1 MTKKLS
7 NLITPFVFL
16 SLLLGVAGLTATH
29 FLAVKFQE
37 KIVTQQLNEAAN
49 KANLQIDSELDKFK
63 QIPDL
68 LSHDPRLLS
77 YFVPSLQSDKT
88 SATQLNKLLFE
99 WSNQSQ
105 ADTIYI
111 HDRSGTV
118 IASSNY
124 QQPRTF
130 VGENFSFRPYFA
142 SAMKGNNT
150 QYVALGARSNVRGY
164 FLSSPLYVAGHIV
177 GVLTVKV
184 SLENLENIL
193 TSDDFE
199 IVVLDSNQVVFL
211 SNQASWLYH
220 SLLPLNQQQQTEIS
234 TQRQYGQSEISIIE
248 AFRSSNLQQKT
259 NDAIQ
264 PKSLQPNQ
272 VQKELTAN
280 QLFQLGAFNLYPA
293 PISNNQYQVVALK
306 ETKAELIK
314 VLQIDVIFIVIYS
327 LVMLIAW
334 SWRQTYIAK
343 VALTRLNQN
352 LEQTVDKRTHYL
364 KQSNQQ
370 LQQTIFQYQESQL
383 KLKQTEQEL
392 TQTAKLAVL
401 GELSASIN
409 HEINQPLAALRTY
422 SENSLKLLEMER
434 TDLVKSNL
442 DKMIALNTSITEIIA
457 RLKVFTRKVTKQE
470 HHVANL
476 HQAVN
481 NATSILSALMIKQ
494 GITLRLSTVPDDINV
509 AIHPTELE
517 QVLVNLIHNAT
528 QALQQQ
534 AIEQPAPRP
543 QTSRLQTSALKTSGQ
558 QILEQQA
565 LGEQNLGQHALDLQ
579 TIPQIGVEWQRKNDT
594 CQLIIWDNG
603 VGIPKHKL
611 EQLFDPFFTTKP
623 EGLGLGLSIS
633 KRIIEAYHGTI
644 TAAQLEPSGMVFS
657 LNIPL
662 YKNKN

>member
-1 MTKKLS
+1 MTKILP
-7 NLITPFVFL
+7 NLMTPFVLF
-16 SLLLGVAGLTATH
+16 SLLLGAAGLTATH
-29 FLAVKFQE
+29 FMAVQFQE

-63 QIPDL
+63 QIPNL

-77 YFVPSLQSDKT
+77 YFDSSPQTDKI
-88 SATQLNKLLFE
+88 SAAQLNQLLFE

-111 HDRSGTV
+111 HDPSGTV
-118 IASSNY
+118 VASSNY
-124 QQPRTF
+124 QKPRTF

-142 SAMKGNNT
+142 SAIQGNNT
-150 QYVALGARSNVRGY
+150 HYVALGARSNVRGY
-164 FLSSPLYVAGHIV
+164 FLSSPLYVENDIV
-177 GVLTVKV
+177 GVITVKV

-193 TSDDFE
+193 TSDEFE

-211 SNQASWLYH
+211 SSQTPWLYH
-220 SLLPLNQQQQTEIS
+220 SLLPLTQQQQTDIS
-234 TQRQYGQSEISIIE
+234 LQRQYGQSEISIIE
-248 AFRSSNLQQKT
+248 VFRSSSSQPEANANRSNNLQ
-259 NDAIQ
+259 
-264 PKSLQPNQ
+264 SNQ
-272 VQKELTAN
+272 IQKELTAN
-280 QLFQLGAFNLYPA
+280 QLFKLGTFNLYPA
-293 PISNNQYQVVALK
+293 AVSNNQYQVVALK
-306 ETKAELIK
+306 ETRAELIK
-314 VLQIDVIFIVIYS
+314 VLQIDVIFVVIYS

-334 SWRQTYIAK
+334 SWRQTYVAK

-442 DKMIALNTSITEIIA
+442 EKMIGLNNTITDIIA

-494 GITLRLSTVPDDINV
+494 GITLRLSTVPDDINI

-534 AIEQPAPRP
+534 AIDQ
-543 QTSRLQTSALKTSGQ
+543 QTLLQQRAA
-558 QILEQQA
+558 QQA
-565 LGEQNLGQHALDLQ
+565 
-579 TIPQIGVEWQRKNDT
+579 IPQIGVEWQLHEDM
-594 CQLIIWDNG
+594 CQVIIWDNG
-603 VGIPKHKL
+603 IGMSADKL

-633 KRIIEAYHGTI
+633 KRIIEAYHGSI
-644 TAAQLEPSGMVFS
+644 SAAQLEPSGMVFS

-662 YKNKN
+662 YKVNN

>member
-1 MTKKLS
+1 MTKKS
-7 NLITPFVFL
+7 PNLITPFVLF
-16 SLLLGVAGLTATH
+16 SLILGAAGLTATH
-29 FLAVKFQE
+29 FLAVQFQE

-68 LSHDPRLLS
+68 LSHDPRLIS
-77 YFVPSLQSDKT
+77 YFTSSPQTDKIT
-88 SATQLNKLLFE
+88 VTQLNKLLFE

-118 IASSNY
+118 VASSNY

-142 SAMKGNNT
+142 SAIKGNNT

-164 FLSSPLYVAGHIV
+164 FLSSPLYTDKEIV
-177 GVLTVKV
+177 GVITVKV

-211 SNQASWLYH
+211 SNQTSWLYH
-220 SLLPLNQQQQTEIS
+220 SLLPLSEQQQTEIA

-248 AFRSSNLQQKT
+248 DFRSAKLQQKA
-259 NDAIQ
+259 NDTIQ
-264 PKSLQPNQ
+264 PNDLQPNQ
-272 VQKELTAN
+272 IQKELVSN

-306 ETKAELIK
+306 ETKAELLK
-314 VLQIDVIFIVIYS
+314 VLQIDVIFIIIYS

-343 VALTRLNQN
+343 VALTRLNEN

-422 SENSLKLLEMER
+422 SENSLKLLEMKR

-494 GITLRLSTVPDDINV
+494 GITLRLSTMPDDINL

-534 AIEQPAPRP
+534 AMEQSTPR
-543 QTSRLQTSALKTSGQ
+543 LKTSGQ
-558 QILEQQA
+558 SILE
-565 LGEQNLGQHALDLQ
+565 EQSSKLEALDIQ

-594 CQLIIWDNG
+594 CQLIIWDNSI
-603 VGIPKHKL
+603 GISKDKL

-644 TAAQLEPSGMVFS
+644 NAAQLEPSGMVFS

-662 YKNKN
+662 YKNQG

>member
-1 MTKKLS
+1 MTKILP
-7 NLITPFVFL
+7 NLMTPFVLF
-16 SLLLGVAGLTATH
+16 SLLLGAAGLTATH
-29 FLAVKFQE
+29 FMAVQFQE

-63 QIPDL
+63 QIPNL

-77 YFVPSLQSDKT
+77 YFDSSPQTDKI
-88 SATQLNKLLFE
+88 SAAQLNQLLFE

-111 HDRSGTV
+111 HDPSGTV
-118 IASSNY
+118 VASSNY
-124 QQPRTF
+124 QKPRTF

-142 SAMKGNNT
+142 SAIQGNNT
-150 QYVALGARSNVRGY
+150 HYVALGARSNVRGY
-164 FLSSPLYVAGHIV
+164 FLSSPLYVENDIV
-177 GVLTVKV
+177 GVITVKV

-193 TSDDFE
+193 TSDEFE

-211 SNQASWLYH
+211 SSQAPWLYH
-220 SLLPLNQQQQTEIS
+220 SLLPLTQQQQTDIAI
-234 TQRQYGQSEISIIE
+234 QRQYGQSEISIIE
-248 AFRSSNLQQKT
+248 AFRSSSSQPEANANRSNNLQ
-259 NDAIQ
+259 
-264 PKSLQPNQ
+264 SNQ
-272 VQKELTAN
+272 IQKELTAN
-280 QLFQLGAFNLYPA
+280 QLFKLGTFNLYPA
-293 PISNNQYQVVALK
+293 AVSNNQYQVVALK
-306 ETKAELIK
+306 ETRAELIK
-314 VLQIDVIFIVIYS
+314 VLQIDVIFVVIYS

-334 SWRQTYIAK
+334 SWRQTYVAK

-442 DKMIALNTSITEIIA
+442 EKMIGLNNTITDIIA

-494 GITLRLSTVPDDINV
+494 GITLRLSTVPDDINI

-534 AIEQPAPRP
+534 AIDQ
-543 QTSRLQTSALKTSGQ
+543 QTLLQQTAA
-558 QILEQQA
+558 QQA
-565 LGEQNLGQHALDLQ
+565 
-579 TIPQIGVEWQRKNDT
+579 IPQIGVEWQLHEDM
-594 CQLIIWDNG
+594 CQVIIWDNG
-603 VGIPKHKL
+603 IGMSADKL

-633 KRIIEAYHGTI
+633 KRIIEAYHGSI
-644 TAAQLEPSGMVFS
+644 SAAQLEPSGMVFS

-662 YKNKN
+662 YKVND

>member
-1 MTKKLS
+1 MTKILL
-7 NLITPFVFL
+7 NIMTPFVLF
-16 SLLLGVAGLTATH
+16 SLLLGAIGLSATH
-29 FLAVKFQE
+29 FLAVQFQE
-37 KIVTQQLNEAAN
+37 KVVTQKLNEAAN

-77 YFVPSLQSDKT
+77 YFDSSPQTDKI
-88 SATQLNKLLFE
+88 SAAQLNQLLFE

-111 HDRSGTV
+111 HDPSGTV
-118 IASSNY
+118 GASSNY
-124 QQPRTF
+124 QKLGTF

-142 SAMKGNNT
+142 SAIEGNST
-150 QYVALGARSNVRGY
+150 HYVALGARSNVRGY
-164 FLSSPLYVAGHIV
+164 FLSSPLYIENDIV
-177 GVLTVKV
+177 GVITVKV

-211 SNQASWLYH
+211 SSQTQWLYH
-220 SLLPLNQQQQTEIS
+220 SLLPLSQKQQTDIAL
-234 TQRQYGQSEISIIE
+234 QRQYGQSEISIIE
-248 AFRSSNLQQKT
+248 AFRSSNYQPQV
-259 NDAIQ
+259 NDANQPNNIQ
-264 PKSLQPNQ
+264 PNR

-280 QLFQLGAFNLYPA
+280 RLFKLGPFNLYPA
-293 PISNNQYQVVALK
+293 TFSNNQYQVVALK
-306 ETKAELIK
+306 KAKAELIK
-314 VLQIDVIFIVIYS
+314 VLQIDVIFVVIYS

-334 SWRQTYIAK
+334 SWRQTYVAK

-364 KQSNQQ
+364 KKSNQQ
-370 LQQTIFQYQESQL
+370 LQQTIFQYQASQL

-442 DKMIALNTSITEIIA
+442 EKMIGLNNTITDIIA

-494 GITLRLSTVPDDINV
+494 GITLRLSTVPNHINI

-517 QVLVNLIHNAT
+517 QVLVNLVHNAT
-528 QALQQQ
+528 QALQQHVLEQ
-534 AIEQPAPRP
+534 KILQEQQNLENVDQPA
-543 QTSRLQTSALKTSGQ
+543 S
-558 QILEQQA
+558 
-565 LGEQNLGQHALDLQ
+565 
-579 TIPQIGVEWQRKNDT
+579 PQIGIEWQLHHNS

-603 VGIPKHKL
+603 IGMPDDKL
-611 EQLFDPFFTTKP
+611 EQLFNPFFTTKP

-644 TAAQLEPSGMVFS
+644 SANRLEPSGMVFS

-662 YKNKN
+662 YNDKG

>member
-1 MTKKLS
+1 MTKKSS
-7 NLITPFVFL
+7 NLITPFVLF
-16 SLLLGVAGLTATH
+16 SLILGAAGLTATH
-29 FLAVKFQE
+29 FLAVQFQE

-68 LSHDPRLLS
+68 LSHDPRLIS
-77 YFVPSLQSDKT
+77 YFTSSPQTDKIT
-88 SATQLNKLLFE
+88 VTQLNKLLFE

-118 IASSNY
+118 VASSNY

-142 SAMKGNNT
+142 SAIKGNNT

-164 FLSSPLYVAGHIV
+164 FLSSPLYTDKEIV
-177 GVLTVKV
+177 GVITVKV

-211 SNQASWLYH
+211 SNQTSWLYH
-220 SLLPLNQQQQTEIS
+220 SLLPLSEQQQTEIA

-248 AFRSSNLQQKT
+248 DFRSAKLQQKA
-259 NDAIQ
+259 NDTIL
-264 PKSLQPNQ
+264 PNDLQPNQ
-272 VQKELTAN
+272 IQKELVSN

-306 ETKAELIK
+306 ETKAELLK
-314 VLQIDVIFIVIYS
+314 VLQIDVIFIIIYS

-343 VALTRLNQN
+343 VALTRLNEN

-422 SENSLKLLEMER
+422 SENSLKLLEMKR

-494 GITLRLSTVPDDINV
+494 GITLRLSTMPDDINL

-534 AIEQPAPRP
+534 AMEQSTPR
-543 QTSRLQTSALKTSGQ
+543 LKTSGQ
-558 QILEQQA
+558 SILE
-565 LGEQNLGQHALDLQ
+565 EQSSKLEALDIQ

-603 VGIPKHKL
+603 IGISKDKL

-644 TAAQLEPSGMVFS
+644 NAAQLEPSGMVFS

-662 YKNKN
+662 YKNQG

>member
-1 MTKKLS
+1 MTKILP
-7 NLITPFVFL
+7 NLMTPFVLF
-16 SLLLGVAGLTATH
+16 SLLLGAAGLTATH
-29 FLAVKFQE
+29 FMAVQFQE
-37 KIVTQQLNEAAN
+37 KVVTQQLNEAAN

-77 YFVPSLQSDKT
+77 YFDSTPQTDNI
-88 SATQLNKLLFE
+88 SAAQLNQLLFE

-111 HDRSGTV
+111 HDPSGTV
-118 IASSNY
+118 VASSNY
-124 QQPRTF
+124 QKPRTF

-142 SAMKGNNT
+142 SAIQGKNT
-150 QYVALGARSNVRGY
+150 HYVALGARSNIRGY
-164 FLSSPLYVAGHIV
+164 FLSSPLYVENDIV
-177 GVLTVKV
+177 GVITVKV

-211 SNQASWLYH
+211 SSQAPWLYH
-220 SLLPLNQQQQTEIS
+220 SLLPLTQQQQTDIAL
-234 TQRQYGQSEISIIE
+234 QRQYGQSEISIIE
-248 AFRSSNLQQKT
+248 AFRSSTSDKEKQS
-259 NDAIQ
+259 A
-264 PKSLQPNQ
+264 QPNNI
-272 VQKELTAN
+272 QKELTTN
-280 QLFQLGAFNLYPA
+280 QLFKLGTFNLYPA
-293 PISNNQYQVVALK
+293 AVSNNQYQVVALK
-306 ETKAELIK
+306 ETRAELIK
-314 VLQIDVIFIVIYS
+314 VLQIDVIFVVIYS
-327 LVMLIAW
+327 LMMLIAW

-370 LQQTIFQYQESQL
+370 LQQTLFQYQESQL

-442 DKMIALNTSITEIIA
+442 NKMIALNTSITEIIA
-457 RLKVFTRKVTKQE
+457 RLKVFTRKVAKRE

-476 HQAVN
+476 HQSIN

-494 GITLRLSTVPDDINV
+494 GITLRLSTVPDNINI

-534 AIEQPAPRP
+534 
-543 QTSRLQTSALKTSGQ
+543 
-558 QILEQQA
+558 ILEQKVLQ
-565 LGEQNLGQHALDLQ
+565 EQQNLENVDQQAS
-579 TIPQIGVEWQRKNDT
+579 PQIGIEWQLHHDS
-594 CQLIIWDNG
+594 CQLLIWDNG
-603 VGIPKHKL
+603 IGIQDEKL

-644 TAAQLEPSGMVFS
+644 SANRLEPSGMVFS

-662 YKNKN
+662 YNNKG

>member
-1 MTKKLS
+1 M
-7 NLITPFVFL
+7 TPFVLF
-16 SLLLGVAGLTATH
+16 SLLLGAAGLTATH
-29 FLAVKFQE
+29 FMAVQFQE

-63 QIPDL
+63 QIPNL

-77 YFVPSLQSDKT
+77 YFDSSPQTDKI
-88 SATQLNKLLFE
+88 SAAQLNQLLFE

-111 HDRSGTV
+111 HDPSGTV
-118 IASSNY
+118 VASSNY
-124 QQPRTF
+124 QKPRTF

-142 SAMKGNNT
+142 SAIQGNNT
-150 QYVALGARSNVRGY
+150 HYVALGARSNVRGY
-164 FLSSPLYVAGHIV
+164 FLSSPLYVENDIV
-177 GVLTVKV
+177 GVITVKV

-193 TSDDFE
+193 TSDEFE

-211 SNQASWLYH
+211 SSQTPWLYH
-220 SLLPLNQQQQTEIS
+220 SLLPLTQQQQTDIS
-234 TQRQYGQSEISIIE
+234 LQRQYGQSEISIIE
-248 AFRSSNLQQKT
+248 VFRSSSSQPEANANRSNNLQ
-259 NDAIQ
+259 
-264 PKSLQPNQ
+264 SNQ
-272 VQKELTAN
+272 IQKELTAN
-280 QLFQLGAFNLYPA
+280 QLFKLGTFNLYPA
-293 PISNNQYQVVALK
+293 AVSNNQYQVVALK
-306 ETKAELIK
+306 ETRAELIK
-314 VLQIDVIFIVIYS
+314 VLQIDVIFVVIYS

-334 SWRQTYIAK
+334 SWRQTYVAK

-442 DKMIALNTSITEIIA
+442 EKMIGLNNTITDIIA

-494 GITLRLSTVPDDINV
+494 GITLRLSTVPDDINI

-534 AIEQPAPRP
+534 AIDQ
-543 QTSRLQTSALKTSGQ
+543 QTLLQQTTVQ
-558 QILEQQA
+558 QTADQQA
-565 LGEQNLGQHALDLQ
+565 
-579 TIPQIGVEWQRKNDT
+579 IPQIGVEWQLHEDM
-594 CQLIIWDNG
+594 CQVIIWDNG
-603 VGIPKHKL
+603 IGMSADKL

-633 KRIIEAYHGTI
+633 KRIIEAYHGSI
-644 TAAQLEPSGMVFS
+644 SAAQLEPSGMVFS

-662 YKNKN
+662 YKVNN

>member
-1 MTKKLS
+1 MTKILP
-7 NLITPFVFL
+7 NLMTPFVLF
-16 SLLLGVAGLTATH
+16 SLLLGAAGLTATH
-29 FLAVKFQE
+29 FMAVQFQE
-37 KIVTQQLNEAAN
+37 KIVTQQLDEAAN

-77 YFVPSLQSDKT
+77 YFDSSPQADKI
-88 SATQLNKLLFE
+88 SAAQLNQLLFE

-111 HDRSGTV
+111 HDPSGTV
-118 IASSNY
+118 VASSNY
-124 QQPRTF
+124 QKPRTF

-142 SAMKGNNT
+142 SAIKGNNT

-164 FLSSPLYVAGHIV
+164 FLSSPLYIDKEIV
-177 GVLTVKV
+177 GVITVKV

-193 TSDDFE
+193 TSEDFE

-211 SNQASWLYH
+211 SSQAPWLYH
-220 SLLPLNQQQQTEIS
+220 SLLPLTQQQQMDIAL
-234 TQRQYGQSEISIIE
+234 QRQYGQSEISIIE
-248 AFRSSNLQQKT
+248 AFRSSSSQSEASNANQSSNLQS
-259 NDAIQ
+259 NEIR
-264 PKSLQPNQ
+264 
-272 VQKELTAN
+272 KELTAN
-280 QLFQLGAFNLYPA
+280 QLFKLGAFNLYPA
-293 PISNNQYQVVALK
+293 TISNNQYQVVALK
-306 ETKAELIK
+306 ETRAELIK
-314 VLQIDVIFIVIYS
+314 ILQIDVIFVVIYS

-334 SWRQTYIAK
+334 SWRQTYLAK

-370 LQQTIFQYQESQL
+370 LQQTLFQYQESQS

-442 DKMIALNTSITEIIA
+442 EKMIGLNNTITDIIA

-494 GITLRLSTVPDDINV
+494 GITLRLSTVPDDINI

-528 QALQQQ
+528 QALQQH
-534 AIEQPAPRP
+534 A
-543 QTSRLQTSALKTSGQ
+543 
-558 QILEQQA
+558 LEQKILQ
-565 LGEQNLGQHALDLQ
+565 EQQNLESVDQQAS
-579 TIPQIGVEWQRKNDT
+579 PQIGIEWQLHHNS

-603 VGIPKHKL
+603 IGMPDDKL

-644 TAAQLEPSGMVFS
+644 SANRLEPSGMVFS
-657 LNIPL
+657 LSIPL
-662 YKNKN
+662 YNDKG

>member
-1 MTKKLS
+1 MSKKLS
-7 NLITPFVFL
+7 NLITPFVFF
-16 SLLLGVAGLTATH
+16 SLILGAAGLTATH
-29 FLAVKFQE
+29 FLAGQYQE
-37 KIVTQQLNEAAN
+37 QVVTQQLNEAAN

-77 YFVPSLQSDKT
+77 YFNKSLKTDKIST
-88 SATQLNKLLFE
+88 AELNTLLFE
-99 WSNQSQ
+99 WSGQSQ

-111 HDRSGTV
+111 HDPSGTV
-118 IASSNY
+118 VASSNY
-124 QQPRTF
+124 RKPRTF
-130 VGENFSFRPYFA
+130 VGENFAFRPYFA
-142 SAMKGNNT
+142 SAIKGHKT
-150 QYVALGARSNVRGY
+150 QYVALGARSDVRGY
-164 FLSSPLYVAGHIV
+164 FLSSPLYFDDDIV
-177 GVLTVKV
+177 GVITVKV

-193 TSDDFE
+193 TSEDFE

-211 SNQASWLYH
+211 SSQAPWLYH
-220 SLLPLNQQQQTEIS
+220 SLLPLTAQQQRDIAA
-234 TQRQYGQSEISIIE
+234 QRQYGQNKISIID
-248 AFRSSNLQQKT
+248 AFNST
-259 NDAIQ
+259 NRTSDAS
-264 PKSLQPNQ
+264 KA
-272 VQKELTAN
+272 LTAN
-280 QLFQLGAFNLYPA
+280 QLFKLGTFNLYPA
-293 PISNNQYQVVALK
+293 AISDNHYQVVAIK
-306 ETKAELIK
+306 DTRSELLK

-334 SWRQTYIAK
+334 SWRQTYLAK
-343 VALTRLNQN
+343 VALTELNQN
-352 LEQTVDKRTHYL
+352 LEQTVDKRTQYL

-370 LQQTIFQYQESQL
+370 LQQTLFQYQESQL

-422 SENSLKLLEMER
+422 SENSVKLLEMGR
-434 TDLVKSNL
+434 SDLVKSNL

-476 HQAVN
+476 HQAIN

-494 GITLRLSTVPDDINV
+494 GITLRLSTVPDDINI

-517 QVLVNLIHNAT
+517 QVLVNLMHNAT
-528 QALQQQ
+528 QALSQQ
-534 AIEQPAPRP
+534 AAQLAALQNDLEAQQGNQP
-543 QTSRLQTSALKTSGQ
+543 
-558 QILEQQA
+558 
-565 LGEQNLGQHALDLQ
+565 
-579 TIPQIGVEWQRKNDT
+579 TIPQIGVEWQLNNDA

-603 VGIPKHKL
+603 IGIASDKL

-644 TAAQLEPSGMVFS
+644 SATQLEPSGMVFS

-662 YKNKN
+662 YQDKG

>member
-1 MTKKLS
+1 M
-7 NLITPFVFL
+7 
-16 SLLLGVAGLTATH
+16 
-29 FLAVKFQE
+29 AVQYQE
-37 KIVTQQLNEAAN
+37 KIVAQQLHEAAN

-77 YFVPSLQSDKT
+77 YFDHDALANKIT
-88 SATQLNKLLFE
+88 ATDLNKLLFE

-111 HDRSGTV
+111 HDQSGTV
-118 IASSNY
+118 VASSNY
-124 QQPRTF
+124 QKPRTF

-142 SAMKGNNT
+142 SAIKGDKT
-150 QYVALGARSNVRGY
+150 HYVALGARSNVRGY
-164 FLSSPLYVAGHIV
+164 FLSSPLYIAGKIV
-177 GVLTVKV
+177 GVITVKV

-211 SNQASWLYH
+211 SSQPNWLYQ
-220 SLLPLNQQQQTEIS
+220 SLLPLTHGQQQEIARN
-234 TQRQYGQSEISIIE
+234 RQYGQSKISIID
-248 AFRSSNLQQKT
+248 AFQASSVTSSNNSSPST
-259 NDAIQ
+259 N
-264 PKSLQPNQ
+264 NQ
-272 VQKELTAN
+272 TQLTTN
-280 QLFQLGAFNLYPA
+280 QLNKLGNFKLYPA
-293 PISNNQYQVVALK
+293 STSNNQYQVVALK
-306 ETKAELIK
+306 ETKAELRK
-314 VLQIDVIFIVIYS
+314 VLQIDAIFLVIYS
-327 LVMLIAW
+327 LVVLIAW
-334 SWRQTYIAK
+334 SWRQTYLAK
-343 VALTRLNQN
+343 IALTQLNQN
-352 LEQTVDKRTHYL
+352 LEHTVDKRTHYL
-364 KQSNQQ
+364 KQSNDQ
-370 LQQTIFQYQESQL
+370 LQQTIYQYQESQL

-422 SENSLKLLEMER
+422 SENSLKLLEMDR
-434 TDLVKSNL
+434 SDLVKSNL
-442 DKMIALNTSITEIIA
+442 EKMIGLNSTITEIIA

-481 NATSILSALMIKQ
+481 NSTSILSAVMIKQ
-494 GITLRLSTVPDDINV
+494 GITLRLSTIPDDINI

-534 AIEQPAPRP
+534 AFQ
-543 QTSRLQTSALKTSGQ
+543 
-558 QILEQQA
+558 QQA
-565 LGEQNLGQHALDLQ
+565 LQQQDLLQQATEQQSLDHKDLTQ
-579 TIPQIGVEWQRKNDT
+579 QASPAIGIEWQLQGDICK
-594 CQLIIWDNG
+594 LMVWDNG
-603 VGIPKHKL
+603 IGMADDKL
-611 EQLFDPFFTTKP
+611 NQLFDPFFTTKP

-633 KRIIEAYHGTI
+633 KRIIEAYNGTI
-644 TAAQLEPSGMVFS
+644 NANPREPSGMVFS

-662 YKNKN
+662 YRN

>member
-1 MTKKLS
+1 MTKKS
-7 NLITPFVFL
+7 PNLITPFVLF
-16 SLLLGVAGLTATH
+16 SLILGAAGLTATH
-29 FLAVKFQE
+29 FLAVQFQE

-68 LSHDPRLLS
+68 LSHDPRLIS
-77 YFVPSLQSDKT
+77 YFTSSPQTDKIT
-88 SATQLNKLLFE
+88 VTQLNKLLFE

-118 IASSNY
+118 VASSNY

-142 SAMKGNNT
+142 SAIKGNNT

-164 FLSSPLYVAGHIV
+164 FLSSPLYTDKEIV
-177 GVLTVKV
+177 GVITVKV

-199 IVVLDSNQVVFL
+199 IVVLDSNQVIFL
-211 SNQASWLYH
+211 SNQTSWLYH
-220 SLLPLNQQQQTEIS
+220 SLLPLSEQQQTEIA

-248 AFRSSNLQQKT
+248 DFRSANLQQKA
-259 NDAIQ
+259 NDTIQ
-264 PKSLQPNQ
+264 PNDLQPNQ
-272 VQKELTAN
+272 IQKELVSN

-306 ETKAELIK
+306 ETKAELLK
-314 VLQIDVIFIVIYS
+314 VLQIDVIFIIIYS

-343 VALTRLNQN
+343 VALTRLNEN

-422 SENSLKLLEMER
+422 SENSLKLLEMKR

-494 GITLRLSTVPDDINV
+494 GITLRLSTMPDDINL

-534 AIEQPAPRP
+534 AMEQSTPR
-543 QTSRLQTSALKTSGQ
+543 LKTSGQ
-558 QILEQQA
+558 SILE
-565 LGEQNLGQHALDLQ
+565 EQSSKLEALDIQ

-603 VGIPKHKL
+603 IGISKDKL

-644 TAAQLEPSGMVFS
+644 NAAQLEPSGMVFS

-662 YKNKN
+662 YKNQG

>member
-1 MTKKLS
+1 MTKILP
-7 NLITPFVFL
+7 NLMTPFVLF
-16 SLLLGVAGLTATH
+16 SLLLGAAGLTATH
-29 FLAVKFQE
+29 FMAVQFQE

-77 YFVPSLQSDKT
+77 YFDSTPQTDKI
-88 SATQLNKLLFE
+88 SAAQLNQLLFE

-111 HDRSGTV
+111 HDPSGTV
-118 IASSNY
+118 VASSNY
-124 QQPRTF
+124 QKPRTF

-142 SAMKGNNT
+142 SAIQGNNT
-150 QYVALGARSNVRGY
+150 HYVALGARSNVRGY
-164 FLSSPLYVAGHIV
+164 FLSSPLYVENDIV
-177 GVLTVKV
+177 GVITVKV
-184 SLENLENIL
+184 SLENLESIL

-211 SNQASWLYH
+211 SSQAPWLYH
-220 SLLPLNQQQQTEIS
+220 SLLPLTQQQQTDIAL
-234 TQRQYGQSEISIIE
+234 QRQYGQSEISIIE
-248 AFRSSNLQQKT
+248 AFRSSTSDKEKQS
-259 NDAIQ
+259 A
-264 PKSLQPNQ
+264 QPNNI
-272 VQKELTAN
+272 QKELTTN
-280 QLFQLGAFNLYPA
+280 QLFKLGTFNLYPA
-293 PISNNQYQVVALK
+293 AVSNNQYQVVALK
-306 ETKAELIK
+306 ETRAELIK
-314 VLQIDVIFIVIYS
+314 VLQIDVIFVVIYS
-327 LVMLIAW
+327 LMMLIAW

-370 LQQTIFQYQESQL
+370 LQQTLFQYQESQL

-442 DKMIALNTSITEIIA
+442 NKMIALNTSITEIIA
-457 RLKVFTRKVTKQE
+457 RLKVFTRKVAKQE

-476 HQAVN
+476 HQSIN

-494 GITLRLSTVPDDINV
+494 GITLRLSTVPDNIDI

-534 AIEQPAPRP
+534 
-543 QTSRLQTSALKTSGQ
+543 
-558 QILEQQA
+558 ILEQKVLQ
-565 LGEQNLGQHALDLQ
+565 EQQNLESVDQQAS
-579 TIPQIGVEWQRKNDT
+579 PQIGIEWQLHHDS
-594 CQLIIWDNG
+594 CQLLIWDNG
-603 VGIPKHKL
+603 IGIQDKKL
-611 EQLFDPFFTTKP
+611 GQLFDPFFTTKP

-644 TAAQLEPSGMVFS
+644 SANRLEPSGMVFS

-662 YKNKN
+662 YNDKG

>member
-1 MTKKLS
+1 MTKILP
-7 NLITPFVFL
+7 NLMTPFVLF
-16 SLLLGVAGLTATH
+16 SLLLGAAGLTATH
-29 FLAVKFQE
+29 FMAVQFQE
-37 KIVTQQLNEAAN
+37 KVVTQQLNEAAN

-77 YFVPSLQSDKT
+77 YFDSTPQTDKI
-88 SATQLNKLLFE
+88 SAAQLNQLLFE

-111 HDRSGTV
+111 HDPSGTV
-118 IASSNY
+118 VASSNY
-124 QQPRTF
+124 QKPRTF

-142 SAMKGNNT
+142 SAIKGNNT

-164 FLSSPLYVAGHIV
+164 FLSSPLYVENDIV
-177 GVLTVKV
+177 GVITVKV

-211 SNQASWLYH
+211 SSQAPWLYH
-220 SLLPLNQQQQTEIS
+220 SLLPLTQQQQTDIAL
-234 TQRQYGQSEISIIE
+234 QRQYGQSEISIIE
-248 AFRSSNLQQKT
+248 AFRSSTSNKEKQS
-259 NDAIQ
+259 A
-264 PKSLQPNQ
+264 QPNNI
-272 VQKELTAN
+272 QKELTTN
-280 QLFQLGAFNLYPA
+280 QLFKLGTFNLYPA
-293 PISNNQYQVVALK
+293 AVSNNQYQVVALK
-306 ETKAELIK
+306 ETRAELIK
-314 VLQIDVIFIVIYS
+314 VLQIDVIFVVIYS
-327 LVMLIAW
+327 LMMLIAW

-370 LQQTIFQYQESQL
+370 LQQTLFQYQESQL

-442 DKMIALNTSITEIIA
+442 NKMIALNTSITEIIA
-457 RLKVFTRKVTKQE
+457 RLKVFTRKVAKQE

-476 HQAVN
+476 HQSIN

-494 GITLRLSTVPDDINV
+494 GITLRLSTVPDNINI

-534 AIEQPAPRP
+534 
-543 QTSRLQTSALKTSGQ
+543 
-558 QILEQQA
+558 ILEQKVLQ
-565 LGEQNLGQHALDLQ
+565 EQQNLENVDQQAS
-579 TIPQIGVEWQRKNDT
+579 PQIGIEWQLHHDS
-594 CQLIIWDNG
+594 CQLLIWDNG
-603 VGIPKHKL
+603 IGIQDKKL
-611 EQLFDPFFTTKP
+611 GQLFDPFFTTKP

-644 TAAQLEPSGMVFS
+644 SANRLEPSGMVFS

-662 YKNKN
+662 YNDKG

>member
-1 MTKKLS
+1 MTKTLP
-7 NLITPFVFL
+7 NLMTPFVLF
-16 SLLLGVAGLTATH
+16 SLLLGAAGLTATH
-29 FLAVKFQE
+29 FLAGQFQE
-37 KIVTQQLNEAAN
+37 KIVTQQLDEAAN

-77 YFVPSLQSDKT
+77 YFDSSPQADKV
-88 SATQLNKLLFE
+88 SAAQLNQLLFE

-111 HDRSGTV
+111 HDPSGTV
-118 IASSNY
+118 VASSNY
-124 QQPRTF
+124 QKPRTF

-142 SAMKGNNT
+142 SAIQGNNT
-150 QYVALGARSNVRGY
+150 HYVALGARSNVRGY
-164 FLSSPLYVAGHIV
+164 FLSSPLYLESDIV
-177 GVLTVKV
+177 GVITVKV

-193 TSDDFE
+193 TSDGFE

-211 SNQASWLYH
+211 SSQALWLYH
-220 SLLPLNQQQQTEIS
+220 SLLPLTQQQQTDIAL
-234 TQRQYGQSEISIIE
+234 QRQYGQNEISIIE
-248 AFRSSNLQQKT
+248 AFRSSSSQSEASNANQSNTNRSSNLQS
-259 NDAIQ
+259 NEIR
-264 PKSLQPNQ
+264 
-272 VQKELTAN
+272 KELTAN
-280 QLFQLGAFNLYPA
+280 QLFKLGAFNLYPA
-293 PISNNQYQVVALK
+293 TVSNNQYQVVALK
-306 ETKAELIK
+306 ETRAELIK
-314 VLQIDVIFIVIYS
+314 VLQIDVIFVVIYS

-334 SWRQTYIAK
+334 SWRQTYLAK

-442 DKMIALNTSITEIIA
+442 EKMIGLNNTITDIIA
-457 RLKVFTRKVTKQE
+457 RLKVFTRKVNKQE

-494 GITLRLSTVPDDINV
+494 GITLRLSTVPDDINI

-534 AIEQPAPRP
+534 V
-543 QTSRLQTSALKTSGQ
+543 
-558 QILEQQA
+558 LEQKILQ
-565 LGEQNLGQHALDLQ
+565 EQQNLESADQQAS
-579 TIPQIGVEWQRKNDT
+579 PQIGIEWQLHHNS

-603 VGIPKHKL
+603 IGMQDDKL

-633 KRIIEAYHGTI
+633 KRIIETYHGTI
-644 TAAQLEPSGMVFS
+644 SANRLEPSGMVFS

-662 YKNKN
+662 YNDKS

>member
-1 MTKKLS
+1 MTKILP
-7 NLITPFVFL
+7 NLMTPFVLF
-16 SLLLGVAGLTATH
+16 SLLLGAAGLTATH
-29 FLAVKFQE
+29 FMAVQFQE

-63 QIPDL
+63 QIPNL

-77 YFVPSLQSDKT
+77 YFDSSPQTDKI
-88 SATQLNKLLFE
+88 SAAQLNQLLFE

-105 ADTIYI
+105 ADTIDI
-111 HDRSGTV
+111 HDPSGTV
-118 IASSNY
+118 VASSNY
-124 QQPRTF
+124 QKPRTF

-142 SAMKGNNT
+142 SAIQGNNT
-150 QYVALGARSNVRGY
+150 HYVALGARSNVRGY
-164 FLSSPLYVAGHIV
+164 FLSSPLYVENDIV
-177 GVLTVKV
+177 GVITVKV

-193 TSDDFE
+193 TSDEFE

-211 SNQASWLYH
+211 SSQTPWLYH
-220 SLLPLNQQQQTEIS
+220 SLLPLTQQQQTDIS
-234 TQRQYGQSEISIIE
+234 LQRQYGQSEISIIE
-248 AFRSSNLQQKT
+248 VFRSSSSQPEANANRSNNLQ
-259 NDAIQ
+259 
-264 PKSLQPNQ
+264 SNQ
-272 VQKELTAN
+272 IQKELTAN
-280 QLFQLGAFNLYPA
+280 QLFKLGTFNLYPA
-293 PISNNQYQVVALK
+293 AVSNNQYQVVALK
-306 ETKAELIK
+306 ETRAELIK
-314 VLQIDVIFIVIYS
+314 VLQIDVIFVVIYS

-334 SWRQTYIAK
+334 SWRQTYVAK

-370 LQQTIFQYQESQL
+370 LQQTIFQYQESQS

-442 DKMIALNTSITEIIA
+442 EKMIGLNNTITDIIA

-494 GITLRLSTVPDDINV
+494 GITLRLSTVPDDINI

-534 AIEQPAPRP
+534 AIDQ
-543 QTSRLQTSALKTSGQ
+543 QTLLQQTTVQ
-558 QILEQQA
+558 QTAAQQA
-565 LGEQNLGQHALDLQ
+565 
-579 TIPQIGVEWQRKNDT
+579 IPQIGVEWQLHEDM
-594 CQLIIWDNG
+594 CQVIIWDNG
-603 VGIPKHKL
+603 IGMSADKL

-633 KRIIEAYHGTI
+633 KRIIEAYHGSI
-644 TAAQLEPSGMVFS
+644 SAAQLEPSGMVFS

-662 YKNKN
+662 YKVNN

>member
-1 MTKKLS
+1 MTKILP
-7 NLITPFVFL
+7 NLMTPFVLF
-16 SLLLGVAGLTATH
+16 SLLLGAAGLTATH
-29 FLAVKFQE
+29 FLAGQFQE
-37 KIVTQQLNEAAN
+37 KIVTQQLDEAAN

-77 YFVPSLQSDKT
+77 YFDSSPQADKI
-88 SATQLNKLLFE
+88 SAAQLNQLLFE

-111 HDRSGTV
+111 HDPSGTV
-118 IASSNY
+118 VASSNY
-124 QQPRTF
+124 QKPRSF

-142 SAMKGNNT
+142 SAIQGNNT
-150 QYVALGARSNVRGY
+150 HYVALGARSNVRGY
-164 FLSSPLYVAGHIV
+164 FLSSPLYLESDIV
-177 GVLTVKV
+177 GVITVKV

-193 TSDDFE
+193 TSDGFE

-211 SNQASWLYH
+211 SSQALWLYH
-220 SLLPLNQQQQTEIS
+220 SLLPLTQQQQTDIAL
-234 TQRQYGQSEISIIE
+234 QRQYGQNEISIIE
-248 AFRSSNLQQKT
+248 AFRSSSSQSEASNANQSNTNRSSNLQS
-259 NDAIQ
+259 NEIR
-264 PKSLQPNQ
+264 
-272 VQKELTAN
+272 KELTAN
-280 QLFQLGAFNLYPA
+280 QLFKLGAFNLYPA
-293 PISNNQYQVVALK
+293 TVSNNQYQVVALK
-306 ETKAELIK
+306 ETRAELIK
-314 VLQIDVIFIVIYS
+314 VLQIDVIFVVIYS

-334 SWRQTYIAK
+334 SWRQTYLAK

-442 DKMIALNTSITEIIA
+442 EKMIGLNNTITDIIA

-481 NATSILSALMIKQ
+481 NATSIISALMIKQ
-494 GITLRLSTVPDDINV
+494 GITLRLSTVPDDINI

-534 AIEQPAPRP
+534 V
-543 QTSRLQTSALKTSGQ
+543 
-558 QILEQQA
+558 LEQKILQEQQHLESVDQQA
-565 LGEQNLGQHALDLQ
+565 S
-579 TIPQIGVEWQRKNDT
+579 PQIGIEWQLHHNS

-603 VGIPKHKL
+603 IGMQDDKL

-644 TAAQLEPSGMVFS
+644 SANRLEPSGMVFS

-662 YKNKN
+662 YNDKS

>member
-1 MTKKLS
+1 M
-7 NLITPFVFL
+7 TPFVLF
-16 SLLLGVAGLTATH
+16 SLLLGAAGLTATH
-29 FLAVKFQE
+29 FMAVQFQE

-63 QIPDL
+63 QIPNL
-68 LSHDPRLLS
+68 FSHDPRLLS
-77 YFVPSLQSDKT
+77 YFDSSPQTDKI
-88 SATQLNKLLFE
+88 SAAQLNQLLFE

-111 HDRSGTV
+111 HDPSGTV
-118 IASSNY
+118 VASSNY
-124 QQPRTF
+124 QKPRTF

-142 SAMKGNNT
+142 SAIQGNNT
-150 QYVALGARSNVRGY
+150 HYVALGARSNVRGY
-164 FLSSPLYVAGHIV
+164 FLSSPLYVENDIV
-177 GVLTVKV
+177 GVITVKV

-193 TSDDFE
+193 TSDEFE

-211 SNQASWLYH
+211 SSQAPWLYH
-220 SLLPLNQQQQTEIS
+220 SLLPLTQQQQTDIAI
-234 TQRQYGQSEISIIE
+234 QRQYGQSEISIIE
-248 AFRSSNLQQKT
+248 AFRSSSSQPEANANRSNNLQ
-259 NDAIQ
+259 
-264 PKSLQPNQ
+264 SNQ
-272 VQKELTAN
+272 IQKELTAN
-280 QLFQLGAFNLYPA
+280 QLFKLGTFNLYPA
-293 PISNNQYQVVALK
+293 AVSNNQYQVVALK
-306 ETKAELIK
+306 ETRAELIK
-314 VLQIDVIFIVIYS
+314 VLQIDVIFVVIYS

-334 SWRQTYIAK
+334 SWRQTYVAK

-383 KLKQTEQEL
+383 KLKQTEKEL

-442 DKMIALNTSITEIIA
+442 EKMIVLNNTITDIIA
-457 RLKVFTRKVTKQE
+457 RLKVFTRKATKQE

-494 GITLRLSTVPDDINV
+494 GITLRLSTVPDDINI

-534 AIEQPAPRP
+534 AIDQ
-543 QTSRLQTSALKTSGQ
+543 QTLLQQTAD
-558 QILEQQA
+558 QQA
-565 LGEQNLGQHALDLQ
+565 
-579 TIPQIGVEWQRKNDT
+579 IPQIGVEWQLHEDM
-594 CQLIIWDNG
+594 CQVIIWDNG
-603 VGIPKHKL
+603 IGMSADKL

-633 KRIIEAYHGTI
+633 KRIIEAYHGSI
-644 TAAQLEPSGMVFS
+644 SAAQLEPSGMVFS

-662 YKNKN
+662 YKVNN

>member
-1 MTKKLS
+1 MSKKLS
-7 NLITPFVFL
+7 NLITPFVFF
-16 SLLLGVAGLTATH
+16 SLILGAVGLTATH
-29 FLAVKFQE
+29 FLAGQYQE
-37 KIVTQQLNEAAN
+37 QFVTQQLNEAAN

-77 YFVPSLQSDKT
+77 YFDESPKGDKIST
-88 SATQLNKLLFE
+88 AELNTLLFE
-99 WSNQSQ
+99 WSGQSQ

-111 HDRSGTV
+111 HDPSGTV
-118 IASSNY
+118 VASSNY
-124 QQPRTF
+124 RKPRTF
-130 VGENFSFRPYFA
+130 VGENFAFRPYFA
-142 SAMKGNNT
+142 SAIKGHKT
-150 QYVALGARSNVRGY
+150 QYVALGARSDVRGY
-164 FLSSPLYVAGHIV
+164 FLSSPLSIDDNIV
-177 GVLTVKV
+177 GVITVKV

-211 SNQASWLYH
+211 SSQTPWLYH
-220 SLLPLNQQQQTEIS
+220 SLLPLTDQQQQDIAA
-234 TQRQYGQSEISIIE
+234 QRQYGQNKISIID
-248 AFRSSNLQQKT
+248 AFNSSNQT
-259 NDAIQ
+259 TDAS
-264 PKSLQPNQ
+264 K
-272 VQKELTAN
+272 VLTAN
-280 QLFQLGAFNLYPA
+280 KLFKLGTFNLYPA
-293 PISNNQYQVVALK
+293 ATSDNQYQVVAIK
-306 ETKAELIK
+306 DTRSELLK

-334 SWRQTYIAK
+334 SWRQTYLAK
-343 VALTRLNQN
+343 VALTELNQN
-352 LEQTVDKRTHYL
+352 LEQTVDKRTQYL

-370 LQQTIFQYQESQL
+370 LQQTLFQYQASQL

-422 SENSLKLLEMER
+422 SENSVKLLEMGR
-434 TDLVKSNL
+434 SDLVKSNL
-442 DKMIALNTSITEIIA
+442 AKMIALNTSITEIIA

-476 HQAVN
+476 NQVIN
-481 NATSILSALMIKQ
+481 NATIILSALMIKQ
-494 GITLRLSTVPDDINV
+494 GITLRLSTVPGDINI

-517 QVLVNLIHNAT
+517 QVLINLIHNAI
-528 QALQQQ
+528 QALSQQ
-534 AIEQPAPRP
+534 AALENDLEIQEGNQP
-543 QTSRLQTSALKTSGQ
+543 
-558 QILEQQA
+558 
-565 LGEQNLGQHALDLQ
+565 
-579 TIPQIGVEWQRKNDT
+579 TIQQIGVEWQLNNDA

-603 VGIPKHKL
+603 IGIASDKL

-644 TAAQLEPSGMVFS
+644 SATQLEPSGMVLS

-662 YKNKN
+662 YQDKG

>member
-1 MTKKLS
+1 M
-7 NLITPFVFL
+7 TPFVLF
-16 SLLLGVAGLTATH
+16 SLLLGAAGLTATH
-29 FLAVKFQE
+29 FMAVQFQE

-63 QIPDL
+63 QIPNL

-77 YFVPSLQSDKT
+77 YFDSSPQTDKI
-88 SATQLNKLLFE
+88 SAAQLNQLLFE

-111 HDRSGTV
+111 HDPSGTV
-118 IASSNY
+118 VASSNY
-124 QQPRTF
+124 QKPRTF

-142 SAMKGNNT
+142 SAIQGNNT
-150 QYVALGARSNVRGY
+150 HYVALGARSNVRGY
-164 FLSSPLYVAGHIV
+164 FLSSPLYVENDIV
-177 GVLTVKV
+177 GVITVKV

-193 TSDDFE
+193 TSDEFE

-211 SNQASWLYH
+211 SSQTPWLYH
-220 SLLPLNQQQQTEIS
+220 SLLPLTQQQQTDIS
-234 TQRQYGQSEISIIE
+234 LQRQYGQSEISVIE
-248 AFRSSNLQQKT
+248 VFRSSSSQPEANANRSNNLQ
-259 NDAIQ
+259 
-264 PKSLQPNQ
+264 SNQ
-272 VQKELTAN
+272 IQKELTAN
-280 QLFQLGAFNLYPA
+280 QLFKLGTFNLYPA
-293 PISNNQYQVVALK
+293 AVSNNQYQVVALK
-306 ETKAELIK
+306 ETRAELIK
-314 VLQIDVIFIVIYS
+314 VLQIDVIFVVIYS

-334 SWRQTYIAK
+334 SWRQTYVAK

-442 DKMIALNTSITEIIA
+442 EKMIGLNNTITDIIA

-494 GITLRLSTVPDDINV
+494 GITLRLSTVPDDINI

-528 QALQQQ
+528 QALPQQ
-534 AIEQPAPRP
+534 AIDQ
-543 QTSRLQTSALKTSGQ
+543 QTLLQQTTA
-558 QILEQQA
+558 QQA
-565 LGEQNLGQHALDLQ
+565 
-579 TIPQIGVEWQRKNDT
+579 IPQIGVEWQLHEDM
-594 CQLIIWDNG
+594 CQVIIWDNG
-603 VGIPKHKL
+603 IGMSADKL

-633 KRIIEAYHGTI
+633 KRIIEAYHGSI
-644 TAAQLEPSGMVFS
+644 SAAQLEPSGMVFS

-662 YKNKN
+662 YKVNN

>member
-1 MTKKLS
+1 MTKILP
-7 NLITPFVFL
+7 NLMTPFVLF
-16 SLLLGVAGLTATH
+16 SLLLGAAGLTATH
-29 FLAVKFQE
+29 FMAVQFQE

-63 QIPDL
+63 QIPNL

-77 YFVPSLQSDKT
+77 YFDSSPQTDKI
-88 SATQLNKLLFE
+88 SAAQLNQLLFE

-111 HDRSGTV
+111 HDPNGTV
-118 IASSNY
+118 VASSNY
-124 QQPRTF
+124 QKPRTF

-142 SAMKGNNT
+142 SAIQGNNT
-150 QYVALGARSNVRGY
+150 HYVALGARSNVRGY
-164 FLSSPLYVAGHIV
+164 FLSSPLYVENDIV
-177 GVLTVKV
+177 GVITVKV

-193 TSDDFE
+193 TSDEFE

-211 SNQASWLYH
+211 SSQTPWLYH
-220 SLLPLNQQQQTEIS
+220 SLLPLTQQQQTDIS
-234 TQRQYGQSEISIIE
+234 LQRQYGQSEISIIE
-248 AFRSSNLQQKT
+248 VFRSSSSQPEANANRSNNLQ
-259 NDAIQ
+259 
-264 PKSLQPNQ
+264 SNQ
-272 VQKELTAN
+272 IQKELTAN
-280 QLFQLGAFNLYPA
+280 QLFKLGTFNLYPA
-293 PISNNQYQVVALK
+293 AVSNNQYQVVALK
-306 ETKAELIK
+306 ETRAELIK
-314 VLQIDVIFIVIYS
+314 VLQIDVIFVVIYS

-334 SWRQTYIAK
+334 SWRQTYVAK

-442 DKMIALNTSITEIIA
+442 EKMIGLNNTITDIIA

-494 GITLRLSTVPDDINV
+494 GITLRLSTVPDDINI

-528 QALQQQ
+528 QALPLQAIDQQTLLQQTTAQQ
-534 AIEQPAPRP
+534 A
-543 QTSRLQTSALKTSGQ
+543 
-558 QILEQQA
+558 
-565 LGEQNLGQHALDLQ
+565 
-579 TIPQIGVEWQRKNDT
+579 IPQIGVEWQLHEDM
-594 CQLIIWDNG
+594 CQVIIWDNG
-603 VGIPKHKL
+603 IGMSADKL

-633 KRIIEAYHGTI
+633 KRIIEAYHGSI
-644 TAAQLEPSGMVFS
+644 RAAQLEPSGMVFS

-662 YKNKN
+662 YKVNN

>member
-1 MTKKLS
+1 MTKKS
-7 NLITPFVFL
+7 PNLITPFVLF
-16 SLLLGVAGLTATH
+16 SLILGAAGLTATH
-29 FLAVKFQE
+29 FLAVQFQE

-68 LSHDPRLLS
+68 LSHDPRLIS
-77 YFVPSLQSDKT
+77 YFTSSPQTDKIT
-88 SATQLNKLLFE
+88 VTQLNKLLFE

-118 IASSNY
+118 VASSNY

-142 SAMKGNNT
+142 SAIKGNNT

-164 FLSSPLYVAGHIV
+164 FLSSPLYTDKEIV
-177 GVLTVKV
+177 GVITVKV

-211 SNQASWLYH
+211 SNQTSWLYH
-220 SLLPLNQQQQTEIS
+220 SLLPLSEQQQTEIA

-248 AFRSSNLQQKT
+248 DFRSANLQQKA
-259 NDAIQ
+259 NDTIQ
-264 PKSLQPNQ
+264 PNDLQPNQ
-272 VQKELTAN
+272 IQKELVSN

-306 ETKAELIK
+306 ETKAELLK
-314 VLQIDVIFIVIYS
+314 VLQIDVIFIIIYS

-343 VALTRLNQN
+343 VALTRLNEN

-422 SENSLKLLEMER
+422 SENSLKLLEMKR

-494 GITLRLSTVPDDINV
+494 GITLRLSTMPDDINL

-534 AIEQPAPRP
+534 AMEQSTPR
-543 QTSRLQTSALKTSGQ
+543 LKTSGQ
-558 QILEQQA
+558 SILE
-565 LGEQNLGQHALDLQ
+565 EQSSKLEALDIQ

-603 VGIPKHKL
+603 IGISKDKL

-644 TAAQLEPSGMVFS
+644 NAAQLEPSGMVFS

-662 YKNKN
+662 YKNQG

>member
-1 MTKKLS
+1 MTKILP
-7 NLITPFVFL
+7 NLMTPFVLF
-16 SLLLGVAGLTATH
+16 SLLLGAAGLTATH
-29 FLAVKFQE
+29 FMAVQFQE

-63 QIPDL
+63 QIPNL

-77 YFVPSLQSDKT
+77 YFDSSPQTDKI
-88 SATQLNKLLFE
+88 SAAQLNQLLFE

-111 HDRSGTV
+111 HDPSGTV
-118 IASSNY
+118 VASSNY
-124 QQPRTF
+124 QKPRTF

-142 SAMKGNNT
+142 SAIQGNNT
-150 QYVALGARSNVRGY
+150 HYVALGARSNVRGY
-164 FLSSPLYVAGHIV
+164 FLSSPLYVENDIV
-177 GVLTVKV
+177 GVITVKV

-193 TSDDFE
+193 TSDEFE

-211 SNQASWLYH
+211 SSQTPWLYH
-220 SLLPLNQQQQTEIS
+220 SLLPLTQQQQTDIS
-234 TQRQYGQSEISIIE
+234 LQRQYGQSEISIIE
-248 AFRSSNLQQKT
+248 VFRSSSSQPEANANRSNNLQ
-259 NDAIQ
+259 
-264 PKSLQPNQ
+264 SNQ
-272 VQKELTAN
+272 IQKELTAN
-280 QLFQLGAFNLYPA
+280 QLFKLGTFNLYPA
-293 PISNNQYQVVALK
+293 AVSNNQYQVVALK
-306 ETKAELIK
+306 ETRAELIK
-314 VLQIDVIFIVIYS
+314 VLQIDVIFVVIYS

-334 SWRQTYIAK
+334 SWRQTYVAK

-442 DKMIALNTSITEIIA
+442 EKMIGLNNTITDIIA

-494 GITLRLSTVPDDINV
+494 GITLRLSTVPDDINI

-534 AIEQPAPRP
+534 AIDQ
-543 QTSRLQTSALKTSGQ
+543 QTLLQQTTVQ
-558 QILEQQA
+558 QTADQQA
-565 LGEQNLGQHALDLQ
+565 
-579 TIPQIGVEWQRKNDT
+579 IPQIGVEWQLHEDM
-594 CQLIIWDNG
+594 CQVIIWDNG
-603 VGIPKHKL
+603 IGMSADKL

-633 KRIIEAYHGTI
+633 KRIIEAYHGSI
-644 TAAQLEPSGMVFS
+644 SAAQLEPSGMVFS

-662 YKNKN
+662 YKVNN

>member
-1 MTKKLS
+1 M
-7 NLITPFVFL
+7 TPFVLF
-16 SLLLGVAGLTATH
+16 SLLLGAAGLTATH
-29 FLAVKFQE
+29 FMAVQFQE

-63 QIPDL
+63 QIPNL

-77 YFVPSLQSDKT
+77 YFDSSPQTDKI
-88 SATQLNKLLFE
+88 SAAQLNQLLFE

-111 HDRSGTV
+111 HDPSGTV
-118 IASSNY
+118 VASSNY
-124 QQPRTF
+124 QKPRTF

-142 SAMKGNNT
+142 SAIQGNNT
-150 QYVALGARSNVRGY
+150 HYVALGARSNVRGY
-164 FLSSPLYVAGHIV
+164 FLSSPLYVENDIV
-177 GVLTVKV
+177 GVITVKV

-193 TSDDFE
+193 TSDEFE

-211 SNQASWLYH
+211 SSQAPWLYH
-220 SLLPLNQQQQTEIS
+220 SLLPLTQQQQTDIAI
-234 TQRQYGQSEISIIE
+234 QRQYGQSEISIIE
-248 AFRSSNLQQKT
+248 AFRSSSSQPEANANRSNNLQ
-259 NDAIQ
+259 
-264 PKSLQPNQ
+264 SNQ
-272 VQKELTAN
+272 IQKELTAN
-280 QLFQLGAFNLYPA
+280 QLFKLGTFNLYPA
-293 PISNNQYQVVALK
+293 AVSNNQYQVVALK
-306 ETKAELIK
+306 ETRAELIK
-314 VLQIDVIFIVIYS
+314 VLQIDVIFVVIYS

-334 SWRQTYIAK
+334 SWRQTYVAK

-370 LQQTIFQYQESQL
+370 LQQTIFQYQESQS

-442 DKMIALNTSITEIIA
+442 EKMIVLNNTITDIIA

-494 GITLRLSTVPDDINV
+494 GITLRLSTVPDDINI

-534 AIEQPAPRP
+534 AIDQ
-543 QTSRLQTSALKTSGQ
+543 QTLLQQTAD
-558 QILEQQA
+558 QQA
-565 LGEQNLGQHALDLQ
+565 
-579 TIPQIGVEWQRKNDT
+579 IPQIGVEWQLHEDM
-594 CQLIIWDNG
+594 CQVIIWDNG
-603 VGIPKHKL
+603 IGMSADKL

-633 KRIIEAYHGTI
+633 KRIIEAYHGSI
-644 TAAQLEPSGMVFS
+644 SAAQLEPSGMVFS

-662 YKNKN
+662 YKVNN

>member
-1 MTKKLS
+1 MTKILP
-7 NLITPFVFL
+7 NLMTPFVLF
-16 SLLLGVAGLTATH
+16 SLLLGAAGLTATH
-29 FLAVKFQE
+29 FMAVQFQE

-77 YFVPSLQSDKT
+77 YFDSSPQTDKI
-88 SATQLNKLLFE
+88 SAAQLNQLLFE

-111 HDRSGTV
+111 HDPSGTV
-118 IASSNY
+118 VASSNY
-124 QQPRTF
+124 QKPRTF

-142 SAMKGNNT
+142 SAIQGNNT

-164 FLSSPLYVAGHIV
+164 FLSSPLYVENDIV
-177 GVLTVKV
+177 GVITVKV

-193 TSDDFE
+193 TSDDYE

-211 SNQASWLYH
+211 SSQAPWLYH
-220 SLLPLNQQQQTEIS
+220 SLLPLTQQQQRDIAL
-234 TQRQYGQSEISIIE
+234 QRQYGQSEISIIE
-248 AFRSSNLQQKT
+248 AFRSSSSQSEASNANQSKNLQS
-259 NDAIQ
+259 NEIR
-264 PKSLQPNQ
+264 
-272 VQKELTAN
+272 KELTAN
-280 QLFQLGAFNLYPA
+280 QLFKLGAFNLYPA
-293 PISNNQYQVVALK
+293 TVSNNQYQVVALK
-306 ETKAELIK
+306 ETRAELIK
-314 VLQIDVIFIVIYS
+314 VLQIDVIFVVIYS

-334 SWRQTYIAK
+334 SWRQTYLAK

-370 LQQTIFQYQESQL
+370 LQQTLFQYQESQS

-442 DKMIALNTSITEIIA
+442 DKMIALNTSITDIIA

-476 HQAVN
+476 HQSIN

-494 GITLRLSTVPDDINV
+494 GITLRLSTVPDDINI

-534 AIEQPAPRP
+534 V
-543 QTSRLQTSALKTSGQ
+543 
-558 QILEQQA
+558 LEQKVLQ
-565 LGEQNLGQHALDLQ
+565 EQQNLENVDQQAS
-579 TIPQIGVEWQRKNDT
+579 PQIGIEWQLHHDS
-594 CQLIIWDNG
+594 CQVIIWDNG
-603 VGIPKHKL
+603 IGMQDDKL
-611 EQLFDPFFTTKP
+611 EKLFDPFFTTKP

-644 TAAQLEPSGMVFS
+644 SANRLEPSGMVFS

-662 YKNKN
+662 YNDKG

>member
-1 MTKKLS
+1 MTKILL
-7 NLITPFVFL
+7 NIMTPFVLF
-16 SLLLGVAGLTATH
+16 SLLLGAIGLSATH
-29 FLAVKFQE
+29 FLAVQFQE
-37 KIVTQQLNEAAN
+37 KVVTQKLNEAAN

-77 YFVPSLQSDKT
+77 YFDSSPQTDKI
-88 SATQLNKLLFE
+88 SAAQLNQLLFE

-111 HDRSGTV
+111 HDPSGTV
-118 IASSNY
+118 VASSNY
-124 QQPRTF
+124 QKLGTF

-142 SAMKGNNT
+142 SAIEGNST
-150 QYVALGARSNVRGY
+150 HYVALGARSNVRGY
-164 FLSSPLYVAGHIV
+164 FLSSPLYIENDIV
-177 GVLTVKV
+177 GVITVKV

-211 SNQASWLYH
+211 SSQTQWLYH
-220 SLLPLNQQQQTEIS
+220 SLLPLSQKQQTDIAL
-234 TQRQYGQSEISIIE
+234 QRQYGQSEISIIE
-248 AFRSSNLQQKT
+248 AFRSSNYQPQV
-259 NDAIQ
+259 NDANQPNNIQ
-264 PKSLQPNQ
+264 PNR

-280 QLFQLGAFNLYPA
+280 RLFKLGPFNLYPA
-293 PISNNQYQVVALK
+293 TFSNNQYQVVALK
-306 ETKAELIK
+306 KAKAELIK
-314 VLQIDVIFIVIYS
+314 VLQIDVIFVVIYS

-334 SWRQTYIAK
+334 SWRQTYVAK

-364 KQSNQQ
+364 KKSNQQ
-370 LQQTIFQYQESQL
+370 LQQTIFQYQASQL

-442 DKMIALNTSITEIIA
+442 EKMIGLNNTITDIIA

-494 GITLRLSTVPDDINV
+494 GITLRLSTVPNHINI

-517 QVLVNLIHNAT
+517 QVLVNLVHNAT
-528 QALQQQ
+528 QALQQHVLEQ
-534 AIEQPAPRP
+534 KILQEQQNLENVDQPA
-543 QTSRLQTSALKTSGQ
+543 S
-558 QILEQQA
+558 
-565 LGEQNLGQHALDLQ
+565 
-579 TIPQIGVEWQRKNDT
+579 PQIGIEWQLHHNS

-603 VGIPKHKL
+603 IGMPDDKL
-611 EQLFDPFFTTKP
+611 EQLFNPFFTTKP

-644 TAAQLEPSGMVFS
+644 SANRLEPSGLVFS

-662 YKNKN
+662 YNDKG

>member
-1 MTKKLS
+1 MTKILP
-7 NLITPFVFL
+7 NLMTPFVLF
-16 SLLLGVAGLTATH
+16 SLLLGAAGLTATH
-29 FLAVKFQE
+29 FMAVQFQE

-63 QIPDL
+63 QIPNL

-77 YFVPSLQSDKT
+77 YFDSSPQTDKI
-88 SATQLNKLLFE
+88 SAAQLNQLLFE

-111 HDRSGTV
+111 HDPSGTV
-118 IASSNY
+118 VASSNY
-124 QQPRTF
+124 QKPRTF

-142 SAMKGNNT
+142 SAIQGNNT
-150 QYVALGARSNVRGY
+150 HYVALGARSNVRGY
-164 FLSSPLYVAGHIV
+164 FLSSPLYVENDIV
-177 GVLTVKV
+177 GVITVKV

-193 TSDDFE
+193 TSDEFE

-211 SNQASWLYH
+211 SSQTPWLYH
-220 SLLPLNQQQQTEIS
+220 SLLPLTQQQQTDIS
-234 TQRQYGQSEISIIE
+234 LQRQYGQSEISIIE
-248 AFRSSNLQQKT
+248 VFRSSSSQPEANANRSNNLQ
-259 NDAIQ
+259 
-264 PKSLQPNQ
+264 SNQ
-272 VQKELTAN
+272 IQKELTAN
-280 QLFQLGAFNLYPA
+280 QLFKLGTFNLYPA
-293 PISNNQYQVVALK
+293 AVSNNQYQVVALK
-306 ETKAELIK
+306 ETRAELIK
-314 VLQIDVIFIVIYS
+314 VLQIDVIFVVIYS

-334 SWRQTYIAK
+334 SWRQTYVAK

-442 DKMIALNTSITEIIA
+442 EKMIGLNNTITDIIA

-494 GITLRLSTVPDDINV
+494 GITLRLSTVPDDINI

-534 AIEQPAPRP
+534 AID
-543 QTSRLQTSALKTSGQ
+543 Q
-558 QILEQQA
+558 QIGRA
-565 LGEQNLGQHALDLQ
+565 H
-579 TIPQIGVEWQRKNDT
+579 V
-594 CQLIIWDNG
+594 
-603 VGIPKHKL
+603 
-611 EQLFDPFFTTKP
+611 
-623 EGLGLGLSIS
+623 
-633 KRIIEAYHGTI
+633 
-644 TAAQLEPSGMVFS
+644 
-657 LNIPL
+657 
-662 YKNKN
+662 